1 MKVAP
6 RDAIGPVA
14 AEALDAN
21 QRVEALR
28 TIIQE
33 ALALLANQQTQRA
46 TALLENALA
55 TPRTHAEHCE
65 AFRQQLHA
73 PILPA
78 EQRAERYGPYGTAE
92 ALHAAQD
99 AATLSI
105 LGGL

>member
-1 MKVAP
+1 MKVGP

-55 TPRTHAEHCE
+55 TPRTHAEHVA
-65 AFRQQLHA
+65 AFRDQLHA
-73 PILPA
+73 PILAA
-78 EQRAERYGPYGTAE
+78 EQRAEDTARYGTAE

-99 AATLSI
+99 AMTDSI
-105 LGGL
+105 LGR